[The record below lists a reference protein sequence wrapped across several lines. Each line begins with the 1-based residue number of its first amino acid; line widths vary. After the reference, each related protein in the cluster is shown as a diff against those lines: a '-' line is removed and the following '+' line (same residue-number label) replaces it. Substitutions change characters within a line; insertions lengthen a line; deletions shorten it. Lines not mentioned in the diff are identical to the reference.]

1 MAYGRTAVMTTEGC
15 AGMELGRCSGPE
27 GRIRELEISTPK
39 KDDFTVVNYCNYCYN
54 VIYEKNPGWHE
65 PEELA
70 GIPEIQFRSEDTEE
84 VREVLEQWSFLS

>member
-1 MAYGRTAVMTTEGC
+1 MTTEGC
-15 AGMELGRCSGPE
+15 VSLELGKCSGPE
-27 GRIRELEISTPK
+27 GRSRELEISTPK

-54 VIYEKNPGWHE
+54 VIYEKNPGWQE
-65 PEELA
+65 PEDLA